1 MAEPGPLDL
10 EGKDIEQVLSIISH
24 SIYREGEGTIVSKL
38 CDRSALLSVVSHSL
52 SAYITTLESVPLQR
66 LSSRI
71 ASELSLWICDLFGFP
86 EGQAHCHDD
95 IREGLV
101 RTVRMVL
108 HTRYPDLSSEG
119 FLALTKSPPV
129 IYITSGTYAEVASYV
144 CNHLNLP
151 TSTIRCIISE
161 EEKPREDDGWNFF
174 SSVIEED
181 LAAGRTP
188 LMCVANVHSTI
199 FQTHSV
205 AKLKVSYIFNDP
217 VQYLNGFHFQHLCME
232 KGLWLHLEGHA
243 LSGLTLVSPGS
254 HIRGDS
260 MTLTIG
266 NWIGVPAVPFVT
278 LYSVP
283 DTAGPAQIAG
293 LSLVNPSV
301 RLGCLPLWC
310 VMRSLGQDEVRARVR
325 AVFRMLETI
334 SDKLAAMPCLR
345 LLSQASERKEIRI
358 SDLETGSV
366 DKDFVF
372 NTVSPALAFQYISET
387 PSSLEGRV
395 PAYTDNLNS
404 WLGQILQRD
413 APHVPV
419 EIVDVE
425 TTGYVLR

>member
-1 MAEPGPLDL
+1 
-10 EGKDIEQVLSIISH
+10 
-24 SIYREGEGTIVSKL
+24 
-38 CDRSALLSVVSHSL
+38 
-52 SAYITTLESVPLQR
+52 
-66 LSSRI
+66 
-71 ASELSLWICDLFGFP
+71 
-86 EGQAHCHDD
+86 
-95 IREGLV
+95 
-101 RTVRMVL
+101 
-108 HTRYPDLSSEG
+108 
-119 FLALTKSPPV
+119 
-129 IYITSGTYAEVASYV
+129 
-144 CNHLNLP
+144 
-151 TSTIRCIISE
+151 
-161 EEKPREDDGWNFF
+161 
-174 SSVIEED
+174 
-181 LAAGRTP
+181 
-188 LMCVANVHSTI
+188 
-199 FQTHSV
+199 
-205 AKLKVSYIFNDP
+205 
-217 VQYLNGFHFQHLCME
+217 
-232 KGLWLHLEGHA
+232 
-243 LSGLTLVSPGS
+243 
-254 HIRGDS
+254 

-278 LYSVP
+278 LYSIP

-366 DKDFVF
+366 DKDCVF
-372 NTVSPALAFQYISET
+372 NTVSPALAFQYISES

-413 APHVPV
+413 APQVPV

>member
-1 MAEPGPLDL
+1 
-10 EGKDIEQVLSIISH
+10 
-24 SIYREGEGTIVSKL
+24 
-38 CDRSALLSVVSHSL
+38 
-52 SAYITTLESVPLQR
+52 
-66 LSSRI
+66 
-71 ASELSLWICDLFGFP
+71 
-86 EGQAHCHDD
+86 
-95 IREGLV
+95 
-101 RTVRMVL
+101 
-108 HTRYPDLSSEG
+108 
-119 FLALTKSPPV
+119 
-129 IYITSGTYAEVASYV
+129 
-144 CNHLNLP
+144 
-151 TSTIRCIISE
+151 
-161 EEKPREDDGWNFF
+161 
-174 SSVIEED
+174 
-181 LAAGRTP
+181 
-188 LMCVANVHSTI
+188 
-199 FQTHSV
+199 
-205 AKLKVSYIFNDP
+205 
-217 VQYLNGFHFQHLCME
+217 
-232 KGLWLHLEGHA
+232 
-243 LSGLTLVSPGS
+243 
-254 HIRGDS
+254 

-278 LYSVP
+278 LYSIP
-283 DTAGPAQIAG
+283 DTAGAGPAQIAG

-310 VMRSLGQDEVRARVR
+310 VMRSLGQDEIRARVR

-372 NTVSPALAFQYISET
+372 NTVSPALAFQYVSES